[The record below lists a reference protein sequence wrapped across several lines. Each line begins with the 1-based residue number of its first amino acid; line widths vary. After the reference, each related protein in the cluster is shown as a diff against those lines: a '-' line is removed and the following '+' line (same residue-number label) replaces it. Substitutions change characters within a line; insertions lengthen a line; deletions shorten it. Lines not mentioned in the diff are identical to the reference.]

1 MKKMTKKVVIATTTG
16 LASMILNA
24 ACGYGPPVQEPYV
37 EPSTY
42 GISATEEASTDASSE
57 ASSTENT
64 DETTSSAATTDMTD
78 VTGSSE
84 SSTGASQV
92 IYEEVPGDSSNLLE
106 SLDEFLV
113 DPDDAEHYKIPEV
126 PAVYGP
132 PTANH

>member
-24 ACGYGPPVQEPYV
+24 ACGYGPPVQEQYV

-42 GISATEEASTDASSE
+42 GVSATEEASTNASSE
-57 ASSTENT
+57 ASSAEGTNENS
-64 DETTSSAATTDMTD
+64 SSAATTDMTD

-92 IYEEVPGDSSNLLE
+92 IYEEVPGDSSGALK
-106 SLDEFLV
+106 SLDEYVV
-113 DPDDAEHYKIPEV
+113 DPDDAEHYKIPDV

-132 PTANH
+132 PNANW